1 MAEKEVIRKQ
11 KQVKK
16 TVIIKEDYFEGL
28 GFPCAIH
35 FNPADFLSK
44 YMFCYIALK

>member
-11 KQVKK
+11 AL
-16 TVIIKEDYFEGL
+16 DYFEGL

-44 YMFCYIALK
+44 YMFLYITLK